1 MRLAGYSDL
10 FGVQGLAV
18 RSLIEKQREKG
29 QGDNVLLGKC
39 ALGS

>member
-18 RSLIEKQREKG
+18 RSLIESNEKR
-29 QGDNVLLGKC
+29 QC
-39 ALGS
+39 ALGRQVFQEKLL